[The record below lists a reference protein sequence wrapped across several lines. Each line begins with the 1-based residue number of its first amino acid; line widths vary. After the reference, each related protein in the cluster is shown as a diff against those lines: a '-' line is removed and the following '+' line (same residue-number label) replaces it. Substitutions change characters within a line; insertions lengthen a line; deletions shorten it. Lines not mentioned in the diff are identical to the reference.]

1 MGERARL
8 FGVSRWTIYHRVQT
22 YEPRFSTLSERYQL
36 DEIIKEYLSHQWSDK
51 WADLLGRLF
60 EITGYK
66 NTEAVGAWKL
76 GQSRPRKHCLEMQW
90 GIFVFQRQYCTHS
103 FPSTNQRCKTCFL
116 CYIILEKTA
125 FYKYLTLSHIH
136 CRGVAKRVAVPLFL
150 FYFNITLTGTSQ
162 SVY

>member
-66 NTEAVGAWKL
+66 NTEAVGA
-76 GQSRPRKHCLEMQW
+76 
-90 GIFVFQRQYCTHS
+90 
-103 FPSTNQRCKTCFL
+103 
-116 CYIILEKTA
+116 
-125 FYKYLTLSHIH
+125 
-136 CRGVAKRVAVPLFL
+136 
-150 FYFNITLTGTSQ
+150 
-162 SVY
+162 